1 MHDIELLAK
10 RDPDISLIDH
20 SLSVLK
26 YAREIIDNAKD
37 SILNKSALIA
47 SAFHDIGKADDT
59 FQSHIRGKGKG
70 NPHPLLALP
79 IVKSILDNNKIEE
92 YYKDLILLAIVSH
105 HTPLRDSLYESKNPR
120 LMVTNINRLKDIIN
134 RLSSELDLNSNMDI
148 DEINGTRPKKIYV
161 ESNARAVNDY
171 NDKRKLREDFIY
183 IQGILE
189 TADWLASGNDKL
201 IRLDFPNLVAKKY
214 DYQDAVRT
222 IHNNIFIMLPTGAG
236 KTETALYWTEAN
248 YNYPYRIFYI
258 LPTITTINAMFKRLN
273 EKFNKIGVGEY
284 HSNIDLFLDLESD
297 EENNSDEYVTNDLL
311 LTYKYYFMPLNVTT
325 PDQLLLTLMNY
336 KKFTLKSYSLYKALI
351 IFDEIHVYDAETFG
365 LIKFLI
371 RYLHEHYNTKF
382 CIMSATFPNKLKD
395 ELSFLNAHELM
406 KGDVDKYYK
415 SRFRTKIHYNDY
427 TIDNAINDIIESSKS
442 NTTLVVVNTVKRA
455 QELYKKI
462 REEASNIN
470 IELLHS
476 RYIFKD
482 RREKE
487 ERLASKN
494 NIPKLLI
501 ATQLVEVSLDISYYT
516 LFTEACYIDSLIQRC
531 GRVNRYN
538 EYKAPSLVNIF
549 KPINYHPYNEKLL
562 NHSIDIIANEEDNIK
577 SEYDYVRITNRFY
590 DDIWDD
596 IKSEGDN
603 RFYNIWNKCKYIYSI
618 NLEDEEA
625 QELLKTRS
633 GILSIPVYPWEF
645 RDHIQSLQEKIK
657 NSNDKNEKFELR
669 REQRQYLVNVPFISE
684 LKDKIHLDKIYGK
697 SFIFINTKY
706 DEELGLTAE
715 VDNMI

>member
-26 YAREIIDNAKD
+26 YAREIIDNDKD
-37 SILNKSALIA
+37 SLLNKSALIA

-105 HTPLRDSLYESKNPR
+105 HTPLYGSLYEYNNPK
-120 LMVTNINRLKDIIN
+120 LIISNTNELNNVINK
-134 RLSSELDLNSNMDI
+134 LSYELNLNSDI
-148 DEINGTRPKKIYV
+148 NIDQITKIKPKKIYI
-161 ESNARAVNDY
+161 ESKDRAVNYD
-171 NDKRKLREDFIY
+171 DRRKLREDFIY

-201 IRLDFPNLVAKKY
+201 LRLDFPNLVVKKY
-214 DYQDAVRT
+214 DYQDLVRT
-222 IHNNIFIMLPTGAG
+222 IHSNIFIMLPTGAG
-236 KTETALYWTEAN
+236 KTETALYWAEAN

-258 LPTITTINAMFKRLN
+258 LPTITTINAMFKRLS
-273 EKFNKIGVGEY
+273 KIFDGVGEY
-284 HSNIDLFLDLESD
+284 HSNVDLFLDLESD
-297 EENNSDEYVTNDLL
+297 EENNSDEYITNDLL

-336 KKFTLKSYSLYKALI
+336 KKFTLKSYSFYKSLI
-351 IFDEIHVYDAETFG
+351 ILDEIHVYDAETFG

-371 RYLHEHYNTKF
+371 KYLHEYYNTKF
-382 CIMSATFPNKLKD
+382 CIMSATFPNKLKE

-406 KGDVDKYYK
+406 KGNVDKYYR
-415 SRFRTKIHYNDY
+415 SRFRTRIHYNDC
-427 TIDNAINDIIESSKS
+427 TIDNAINDIIDSSKS

-462 REEASNIN
+462 KEENQNIN

-487 ERLASKN
+487 EKLASKID
-494 NIPKLLI
+494 IPKLLI

-538 EYKAPSLVNIF
+538 EYNAPSLVNIF
-549 KPINYHPYNEKLL
+549 KPINYHPYNEKIL
-562 NHSIDIIANEEDNIK
+562 NHAIDIIIDEEDNIK

-596 IKSEGDN
+596 IKSEGDD
-603 RFYNIWNKCKYIYSI
+603 RFYKIWDKCRYIYSI
-618 NLEDEEA
+618 DLEDEEA
-625 QELLKTRS
+625 QGLLRTRS
-633 GILSIPVYPWEF
+633 GIVTISVYPIEF
-645 RDHIQSLQEKIK
+645 IDHIRELDNKIK
-657 NSNDKNEKFELR
+657 NSNNVKVKINLR
-669 REQRQYLVNVPFISE
+669 KEQRIHMVNVPLIQE
-684 LKDKIHLDKIYGK
+684 LKDKLSIEDINGK
-697 SFIFINTKY
+697 KFIFINTKY
-706 DEELGLTAE
+706 NKEIGLTAE
-715 VDNMI
+715 VDNII